1 MEEAE
6 RDLVCE
12 SMLGMVQP
20 GKRAGIG
27 FGEWKKPWEKMNF
40 EERRK
45 AALERVQENLQKER
59 VVEYGSLELQSGW
72 ARWREDVL
80 SLDLSWNSLFKMGD
94 SMVGFILRAVYGT
107 LVTPSLAVKWDEA
120 EDGMCKLCRT
130 EVGTIQ
136 HILSGCKVA
145 LEQGR
150 YTWRHDKVLN
160 QIRSQ
165 VAYHLDKRVNNP
177 KRSISLQSSKV
188 EFVSAGAKVKGIP
201 RRRDRSGMG
210 ILTEARDWVLLAD
223 VNGQLK
229 FPSEVA
235 TTRLRPDLI
244 IYSTSTKRIVW
255 WELTCPSEERISAAH
270 DFVVDG
276 ERVISRRIIANKF
289 NAYFTSLA
297 NNLNQEVLSSDI
309 FHVQPLTSFT
319 QFMSKS
325 VDSSIFLEET
335 NTEEVSKII
344 HNLENRKASDIP
356 IAVIKRPAHLISKT
370 LSRLYN
376 NCMHSGLFPSV
387 FKTGKV
393 IPIYKKDNKECI
405 ENYRPVS
412 ILPVFGKI
420 FEKIIYNR
428 LYKFFTSRGIL
439 HDEQFGFRRGHSTT
453 HALHKSVDFIT
464 KSMSDGKHVLGIFID
479 LSKAFDTLDHQIL
492 LHKLFNYGIRG
503 PAHALLT
510 SYLNDRQQ
518 YVDFNGVS
526 SDILGIKYGVPQGS
540 ILGPLLFL
548 LYMNDIVNCYVSP
561 NVKFVLYADDTNIF
575 VVGPSKESTFHK
587 ANEVLDYVTT
597 FMRCNLLHINMSKC
611 CYIHFKPPYESDE
624 TCARVRPYAD
634 EADKSRS
641 IFINGTCIQKV
652 TSTKFLGIIIDDK
665 LNWKPHLKYLT
676 NKLRSITGAICR
688 IRKSVP
694 ADLYL
699 KIYNALFESH
709 LTYGITV
716 WGVSLKDQPDD
727 KLFIIQKHCI
737 RVLFEDLDAYL
748 AKTSTCARTRP
759 YGKQKLG
766 NLYYQKEHTKPIFNR
781 LQLLSVQSLFKYF
794 SITELYKIIKF
805 RSPYS
810 LYKQINISKRDT
822 SFTIIL
828 PSKTETFL
836 YKASKLWNDIY
847 KKIFDLKVGLCT
859 PVDSIKRKAK
869 LILLDIQSRESVDQ
883 WTPKNFCMQLPAEV
897 STSLSSPCEFLCDE
911 VMVV

>member
-1 MEEAE
+1 MDWFEHNCPTFDSFLSEFHKKIDSTCKLTVP
-6 RDLVCE
+6 RTT
-12 SMLGMVQP
+12 
-20 GKRAGIG
+20 KRNAISNPWITQGLINSIEKKSRLY
-27 FGEWKKPWEKMNF
+27 FEWKDTCDKNTPGGCPELHDKYTKFNTFLKNLIGIAKDSHYANKF
-40 EERRK
+40 EEYR
-45 AALERVQENLQKER
+45 
-59 VVEYGSLELQSGW
+59 G
-72 ARWREDVL
+72 
-80 SLDLSWNSLFKMGD
+80 
-94 SMVGFILRAVYGT
+94 
-107 LVTPSLAVKWDEA
+107 
-120 EDGMCKLCRT
+120 
-130 EVGTIQ
+130 
-136 HILSGCKVA
+136 
-145 LEQGR
+145 
-150 YTWRHDKVLN
+150 
-160 QIRSQ
+160 
-165 VAYHLDKRVNNP
+165 NP
-177 KRSISLQSSKV
+177 KKTWEIINEIRGKSKV
-188 EFVSAGAKVKGIP
+188 
-201 RRRDRSGMG
+201 
-210 ILTEARDWVLLAD
+210 
-223 VNGQLK
+223 
-229 FPSEVA
+229 
-235 TTRLRPDLI
+235 
-244 IYSTSTKRIVW
+244 STKD
-255 WELTCPSEERISAAH
+255 

-297 NNLNQEVLSSDI
+297 NNLNQEVLSSDR
-309 FHVQPLTSFT
+309 FHVQPLKSFT

-325 VDSSIFLEET
+325 VDSSIYLEET

-344 HNLENRKASDIP
+344 QNLENRKASDIP

-548 LYMNDIVNCYVSP
+548 LYMNDIFNCYVSP

-611 CYIHFKPPYESDE
+611 CYIHFRPPYESDE
-624 TCARVRPYAD
+624 TCARVRPFAD
-634 EADKSRS
+634 ETDKSRS
-641 IFINGTCIQKV
+641 IFINGTCIHKV

-699 KIYNALFESH
+699 KIYKALFESH

-716 WGVSLKDQPDD
+716 WGVALKDQPDD
-727 KLFIIQKHCI
+727 KLFIVQKHCV
-737 RVLFEDLDAYL
+737 RVLFGDLDAYL

-766 NLYYQKEHTKPIFNR
+766 NLYYQKEHTKPIFTR

-794 SITELYKIIKF
+794 SISELYKIIKF

-810 LYKQINISKRDT
+810 LYEQINISKRDT

-828 PSKTETFL
+828 PTKTETFL

-859 PVDSIKRKAK
+859 PVDSIKCKAK

-897 STSLSSPCEFLCDE
+897 STSLSPPCEFLCDE
-911 VMVV
+911 VMVL